1 MGTKKTSTKGYYIA
15 IGVLI
20 TIYILTVVF
29 IFFLSKLSFEKRIT
43 ILVTMVSGSI
53 SIIISIL
60 ASVIAS
66 IKQVSTYET
75 QKEIDKTNKWEN
87 MKKLLVVELKSN
99 QNVMQNFLK
108 NSQENSNKDD
118 AVRALQ
124 QLITVKLWESS
135 IEYIGYNERNAE
147 LLFKTYRNLND
158 LKTGDVKG
166 IGETLVEKTLEKVN
180 KSLEAINSK

>member
-29 IFFLSKLSFEKRIT
+29 IFFLSKLAFEKRIT
-43 ILVTMVSGSI
+43 LLVTMVSGSI

-124 QLITVKLWESS
+124 QLITVKLW
-135 IEYIGYNERNAE
+135 
-147 LLFKTYRNLND
+147 
-158 LKTGDVKG
+158 
-166 IGETLVEKTLEKVN
+166 
-180 KSLEAINSK
+180 